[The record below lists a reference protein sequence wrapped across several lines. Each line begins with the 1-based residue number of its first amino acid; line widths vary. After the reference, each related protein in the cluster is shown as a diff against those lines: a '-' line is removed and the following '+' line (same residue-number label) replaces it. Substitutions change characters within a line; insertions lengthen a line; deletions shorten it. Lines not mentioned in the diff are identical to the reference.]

1 MIIHVILKRNP
12 ELVFQDMSALDL
24 DKVCSHSTISCLFCI
39 KYKSI
44 VPYLILAIALT
55 LGLYAFK

>member
-24 DKVCSHSTISCLFCI
+24 DKVCHQSLVSAPH
-39 KYKSI
+39 
-44 VPYLILAIALT
+44 
-55 LGLYAFK
+55 